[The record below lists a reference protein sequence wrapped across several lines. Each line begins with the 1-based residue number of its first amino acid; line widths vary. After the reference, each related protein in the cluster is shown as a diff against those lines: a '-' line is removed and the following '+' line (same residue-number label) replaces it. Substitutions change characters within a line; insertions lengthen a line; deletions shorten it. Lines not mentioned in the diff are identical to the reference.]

1 MEFVLN
7 PYALTLIISS
17 LLVGGLSIYIGLKL
31 EDSVRWIAFTMLS
44 CSIWGFFYGIELTV
58 QTVEHM
64 LVWSKVQYI
73 GLVLASPCWVVFALK
88 YTGYDSDRKPW
99 IYPAIFILPILTYL
113 IVITNTWHHLHY
125 KSNWLIT
132 DGPFPI
138 LGIEKGIWYPV
149 QVAYSYFF
157 YFLGTII
164 LLKRFRYAN
173 IHFKLQTR
181 LLIVGGFFP
190 LLINIFYQLSWLK
203 PYAGLDMT
211 PYAFLFTYLL
221 ISIAILRFNLLNLK
235 PVARDKI
242 LEVMTRG
249 VIIFDHRNK
258 IVDFNATAKKLWKK
272 PEDLKIGLPAER
284 IFESEPAILN
294 LLLDQQNHSI
304 EYHFPIEEGESFL
317 KIEAVPISDNKA
329 LVSGVL
335 LLFDNITE
343 QIKTNEKLKK
353 QAAELQQLN
362 DLKDK
367 FFSIISHDLK
377 GPVFGVKEL
386 IHLTQNGIVTEEEF
400 LEMLPEISKNMEHV
414 AILLENLLAWTS
426 SQLRGEYVQPQIL
439 DLNKLINSQ
448 KNLLDRIAKE
458 KSIVLELHGFENT
471 WIHADKNMMELIIR
485 NLISNAIK
493 FSNPGTKVL
502 ISCSEQEGKQ
512 KLCVR
517 DFGVGISEENLQKL
531 NSGISFTTRGQA
543 NESGTGL
550 GLLLVREY
558 IQKNGGSMIVNSAL
572 GEGTKFCVTIPK
584 AEQPVPFL
592 NSELKETS

>member
-17 LLVGGLSIYIGLKL
+17 LLVGGLSVYIGLKL
-31 EDSVRWIAFTMLS
+31 EDSVRWIVFAMLS
-44 CSIWGFFYGIELTV
+44 FSVWGFFYGIELTA
-58 QTVEHM
+58 QTVESM
-64 LVWSKVQYI
+64 LIWSKFQYI
-73 GLVLASPCWVVFALK
+73 GLVLAPPCWVVFALK
-88 YTGYDSDRKPW
+88 YTGYDTSRKPW
-99 IYPAIFILPILTYL
+99 IYPAIFFLPVLTYL
-113 IVITNTWHHLHY
+113 IVLTNNWHHLHY
-125 KSNWLIT
+125 RNNWLIT
-132 DGPFPI
+132 NGPFPI

-164 LLKRFRYAN
+164 LWKRFRYAN
-173 IHFKLQTR
+173 LHFKLQTR
-181 LLIVGGFFP
+181 LLIMGGFFP
-190 LLINIFYQLSWLK
+190 LLINVFYQFNWLI
-203 PYAGLDMT
+203 PFEGLDIT
-211 PYAFLFTYLL
+211 PYAFLLTYLL
-221 ISIAILRFNLLNLK
+221 ISIAILRFNFLNLK

-242 LEVMTRG
+242 LEIMTRG

-258 IVDFNATAKKLWKK
+258 IVDYNSAAKKFWKN
-272 PEDLKIGLPAER
+272 PEDLKIGKPAEE
-284 IFESEPAILN
+284 IFGSEPEILE
-294 LLLDQQNHSI
+294 LLLGHQHQFI
-304 EYHFPIEEGESFL
+304 ETRIQSHEMEMDL
-317 KIEAVPISDNKA
+317 KIESVPISDDKA

-335 LLFDNITE
+335 LLFDDITE
-343 QIKTNEKLKK
+343 QIKTNEQLKK
-353 QAAELQQLN
+353 QTSELRQLN

-386 IHLTQNGIVTEEEF
+386 IHLTQNGIVSEEEF
-400 LEMLPEISKNMEHV
+400 LDMLPEISKNMEHV

-426 SQLRGEYVQPQIL
+426 SQLRGEYIQPQIL

-458 KSIVLELHGFENT
+458 KSILLELNGFENT
-471 WIHADKNMMELIIR
+471 WIYADKNMLELIIR

-502 ISCSEQEGKQ
+502 VTCGEQNGKH

-531 NSGISFTTRGQA
+531 NEGISFTTRGQA

-558 IQKNGGSMIVNSAL
+558 IQKNGGTMVVNSTL

-584 AEQPVPFL
+584 AEQPALFI

>member
-7 PYALTLIISS
+7 PYALTLIISG
-17 LLVGGLSIYIGLKL
+17 LVVGGLSIYIGLKL
-31 EDSVRWIAFTMLS
+31 EDSVRWIVFAMLS
-44 CSIWGFFYGIELTV
+44 FSVWGFFYGIELTV
-58 QTVEHM
+58 QTVEDM
-64 LVWSKVQYI
+64 LIWTKWQYI
-73 GLVLASPCWVVFALK
+73 GLVLAPPCWVVFALK
-88 YTGYDSDRKPW
+88 YTGYNTYGKPW
-99 IYPAIFILPILTYL
+99 IYPAIFILPALTYL
-113 IVITNTWHHLHY
+113 IVLTNSWHHLHY

-149 QVAYSYFF
+149 QVAYSYLF
-157 YFLGTII
+157 YLLGTVI
-164 LLKRFRYAN
+164 LWKRFRYAN
-173 IHFKLQTR
+173 KHFKLQTQ
-181 LLIVGGFFP
+181 LLIAGGFFP
-190 LLINIFYQLSWLK
+190 LLINVLYQLSWLK
-203 PYAGLDMT
+203 PFEGLDMT
-211 PYAFLFTYLL
+211 PYAFLLTYLL

-242 LEVMTRG
+242 LEIMTRG

-258 IVDFNATAKKLWKK
+258 VVDFNSATKKFWKK
-272 PEDLKIGLPAER
+272 PEELKIGKSAEQ
-284 IFESEPAILN
+284 IFGSEPRILN
-294 LLLDQQNHSI
+294 LLLEQQNQSI
-304 EYHFPIEEGESFL
+304 EIHIQNGESEMDL
-317 KIEAVPISDNKA
+317 KIEAVLISDSKA
-329 LVSGVL
+329 LVSGVM
-335 LLFDNITE
+335 LLFDDISE
-343 QIKTNEKLKK
+343 QKKTNEQLKK
-353 QAAELQQLN
+353 QASELRQLN

-439 DLNKLINSQ
+439 DLRKLITSQ
-448 KNLLDRIAKE
+448 KNLLDRIARE
-458 KSIVLELHGFENT
+458 KSINLELRGFENT
-471 WIHADKNMMELIIR
+471 WVNADKNMMELIIR

-502 ISCSEQEGKQ
+502 VTCKEQEGKY

-517 DFGVGISEENLQKL
+517 DFGVGITEENLQKL
-531 NSGISFTTRGQA
+531 NDGISFTTRGQA

-558 IQKNGGSMIVNSAL
+558 IQKNGGTMVVNSTL
-572 GEGTKFCVTIPK
+572 GEGTKFCVTLPK
-584 AEQPVPFL
+584 ADQPVALL